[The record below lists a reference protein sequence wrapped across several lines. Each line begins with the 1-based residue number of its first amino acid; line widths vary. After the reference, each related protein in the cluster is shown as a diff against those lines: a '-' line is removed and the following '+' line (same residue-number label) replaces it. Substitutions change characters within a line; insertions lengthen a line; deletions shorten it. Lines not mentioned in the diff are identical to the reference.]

1 MYTIKSLKKLAL
13 FGAIGKP
20 LKISSTE
27 FMHHISTSSKTAA
40 RILKQLEDDG
50 YISRQLVAGGQMV
63 HLTEA
68 GVTLLKNEYAD
79 YQQIFCKDY
88 ADLQLYGEVITGLGE
103 GQYYIAKDGY
113 MSQFRDKL
121 DFKPFPGTLNVR
133 LNDESAQL
141 RDNMDFMEPLTIH
154 GFNDGERTFGG
165 VKCYPIEIEGIKSA
179 VIIPDRT
186 HYPADLLE
194 IIAPLKLRK
203 ALKLNDGDEVNI
215 VVKNPQKCK

>member
-1 MYTIKSLKKLAL
+1 MYTTTSLKKLAL
-13 FGAIGKP
+13 IGAIEKP
-20 LKISSTE
+20 VKISSTE
-27 FMHHISTSSKTAA
+27 FMHHVSTSSKTAA
-40 RILKQLEDDG
+40 RVLKQLEDDG
-50 YISRQLVAGGQMV
+50 FISRQLVAGGQMV
-63 HLTEA
+63 QLTEV
-68 GVTLLKNEYAD
+68 GVGLLKKEYAD
-79 YQQIFCKDY
+79 YQQIFCKDHV
-88 ADLQLYGEVITGLGE
+88 DLELYGEVITGLGE

-133 LNDESAQL
+133 LNGESAQI
-141 RDNMDFMEPLTIH
+141 RDNMDLIQPIIIN
-154 GFNDGERTFGG
+154 GFNDGERSFGG

-194 IIAPLKLRK
+194 IIAPVKLREV
-203 ALKLNDGDEVNI
+203 LRIHDGDEVKV

>member
-1 MYTIKSLKKLAL
+1 MYTTKSLKKLAL
-13 FGAIGKP
+13 LGAIGKP

-40 RILKQLEDDG
+40 RVLKQLEDDG

-63 HLTEA
+63 HLTGE
-68 GVTLLKNEYAD
+68 GVGLLKKEYSD
-79 YQQIFCKDY
+79 YQQIFCKDHL
-88 ADLQLYGEVITGLGE
+88 DLELYGEVITGLGE

-141 RDNMDFMEPLTIH
+141 RDNMDFMEPLVIQ
-154 GFNDGERTFGG
+154 GFNDGERSFGG
-165 VKCYPIEIEGIKSA
+165 GKCYPIEIDGIKSA
-179 VIIPDRT
+179 IIIPDRT

-194 IIAPLKLRK
+194 IIAPLKLRE
-203 ALKLNDGDEVNI
+203 ALKLNDGDEVKI

>member
-1 MYTIKSLKKLAL
+1 MYTTKSLKKLAL
-13 FGAIGKP
+13 LGAIGKP

-27 FMHHISTSSKTAA
+27 FMHHISASSKTAA
-40 RILKQLEDDG
+40 RVLKQLEEDG
-50 YISRQLVAGGQMV
+50 YISRKLVTGGQLVQ
-63 HLTEA
+63 LTNTGIE
-68 GVTLLKNEYAD
+68 LLKKEYVD

-88 ADLQLYGEVITGLGE
+88 TDLELYGHVITGLGE
-103 GQYYIAKDGY
+103 GQYYIAKFGY

-133 LNDESAQL
+133 LTEQSSQM
-141 RDNMDFMEPLTIH
+141 RDNMDFLQPLIIH
-154 GFNDGERTFGG
+154 GFSDGERSFGG
-165 VKCYPIEIEGIKSA
+165 GKCYPIEIEGIKGA

-194 IIAPLKLRK
+194 IIAPVKLREM
-203 ALKLNDGDEVNI
+203 LGISDDDEVKI

>member
-1 MYTIKSLKKLAL
+1 MYTTTSLKELAL
-13 FGAIGKP
+13 LGAIEKP
-20 LKISSTE
+20 VKISSTE
-27 FMHHISTSSKTAA
+27 FMHHISASSKTAA
-40 RILKQLEDDG
+40 RVLKQLEDDG

-63 HLTEA
+63 HLTEV
-68 GVTLLKNEYAD
+68 GVDLLKKEYAD
-79 YQQIFCKDY
+79 YQQIFCKDHP
-88 ADLQLYGEVITGLGE
+88 DLDLYGVVITGLGE

-154 GFNDGERTFGG
+154 GFNDGERSFGG
-165 VKCYPIEIEGIKSA
+165 GKCYPVEIEGIKSA

-194 IIAPLKLRK
+194 IIAPLKLRET
-203 ALKLNDGDEVNI
+203 LKLNDGDEVKI
-215 VVKNPQKCK
+215 VVKNPQKCN

>member
-1 MYTIKSLKKLAL
+1 MYTTKSLKKLAL
-13 FGAIGKP
+13 LGAIGKP

-27 FMHHISTSSKTAA
+27 FMHHISASSKTAA
-40 RILKQLEDDG
+40 RVLKQLEEDG
-50 YISRQLVAGGQMV
+50 YISRKLVAGGQLV
-63 HLTEA
+63 QLTNTGIE
-68 GVTLLKNEYAD
+68 LLKKEYVD

-88 ADLQLYGEVITGLGE
+88 ADLELYGHVITGLGE

-133 LNDESAQL
+133 LTEQSSQM
-141 RDNMDFMEPLTIH
+141 RDNMDFLQPLIIH
-154 GFNDGERTFGG
+154 GFSDGERSFGG
-165 VKCYPIEIEGIKSA
+165 GKCYPIEIEGVKGA

-194 IIAPLKLRK
+194 IIAPVKLREM
-203 ALKLNDGDEVNI
+203 LRISDDDEVKI